1 MDTAFRSISTWVP
14 MLRFPYLKEGE
25 TKEKRDGMRTWM
37 VKNGY
42 TSAPV
47 SIDTSDWYFNSVFLA
62 V

>member
-1 MDTAFRSISTWVP
+1 VP